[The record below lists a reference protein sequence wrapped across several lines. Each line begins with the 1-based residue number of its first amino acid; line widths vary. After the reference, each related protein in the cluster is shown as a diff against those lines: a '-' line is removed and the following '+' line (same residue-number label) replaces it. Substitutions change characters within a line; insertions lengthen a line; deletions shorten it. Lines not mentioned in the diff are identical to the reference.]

1 MPYPNDNKLNIIVA
15 QTSGSA
21 DGSGKFPFT
30 EKIISGSNLFIV
42 TNAAGELTG
51 STSIPSATFDNLVV
65 NGSITASIIS
75 ASTALTSAAATF
87 TGPVSM
93 SSTLSASGIYDAGT
107 LTVVGTTTLTNITA
121 SGNMLF
127 SGVPSS
133 LNGANLVISASGAN
147 FSTNVGANTITATT
161 SIVDGGSLT
170 VLGNTVLGDALTDTL
185 QVTGS
190 TSLTGSFSVVGSMT
204 GSSLTI
210 TGNSN
215 LTTITGALSGSSVST
230 GNATINGGNI
240 NNTVI
245 GGTTPAAGTFTNLTS
260 TGNTILGNATS
271 DLIAAT
277 GSVSISG
284 SLSIVGTLNATSSN
298 AISSSYAATSSTV
311 ALTDTT
317 TGAGPYYV
325 TFVDGTTGA
334 RSLRTD
340 SQTLTWDATT
350 NTLSSSGTFVSSEI
364 TSSTALFTNKLNFV
378 ELMSTGSI
386 ISDVNISASAV
397 TSSNTVFSITSLVS
411 TGSSV
416 ALLIDSVSG
425 TSGTAFA
432 ISASRGII
440 VGTQFTGS
448 SLSVTGNSTLTS
460 ITGALSGS
468 SIQSGNA
475 TLTNINGVNVLSGA
489 ALVVSANAIT
499 SSTINVTSAL
509 SATAITSSNINVTG
523 NAIITSIT
531 GALSG
536 SSVSTGNAT
545 INGGN
550 INNTVI
556 GGTTPAAATFTNLTA
571 TGNTLLGDA
580 TSDSVKVTGSLSIS
594 GSLSVVG
601 SIAGTIETASKVT
614 VTNIDNTNSTYYVTF
629 VPNTGSAQ
637 SISTDSSILSYNP
650 NTNVL
655 TIGVAASGSVVVGN
669 NITMQD
675 GGGSSQLRVGITTTD
690 TASLLVSGNAFQ
702 VVKGTGATD
711 RVSTNLPL
719 SASNDVLF
727 SSTTQAT
734 NFSNGALHVD
744 GGVSISKNLYV
755 SGSTFLAGDLTIYG
769 SSSIVNISSSTLI
782 IGDNRILLN
791 AGSPIV
797 RYAGIDVYDSGSGGI
812 QSNVT
817 SSFLWDSQTDSWL
830 LFSANSGSGTF
841 TTASSIIIGGPVS
854 QFGNEGTLTTNIIP
868 KVQSSGKNITNSLL
882 SDNGT
887 TLSYTG
893 TGISASQITSSTA
906 LHTTVFST
914 TLSGSFI
921 TSSNALLTNVYSTTI
936 SSSLITASNLRVQL
950 TGSIT
955 YATGVLVTYITGSFN
970 TLTLSTGSFPG
981 NAPGLVPN
989 APTSSG
995 MPGQINVDNNFIYVY
1010 TNNVWKR
1017 VPLSQWS
1024 N

>member
-1 MPYPNDNKLNIIVA
+1 MPYPNDNKLSVIVA
-15 QTSGSA
+15 QTSASA

-30 EKIISGSNLFIV
+30 ERVISGSNLFII
-42 TNAAGELTG
+42 TNASGELTG
-51 STSIPSATFDNLVV
+51 STSIPSATFDNLLVT
-65 NGSITASIIS
+65 GAITASIIS

-93 SSTLSASGIYDAGT
+93 SSTLTASGIYDSGI
-107 LTVVGTTTLTNITA
+107 LTVVGTTTLSNITA

-127 SGVPSS
+127 SGSPSN
-133 LNGANLVISASGAN
+133 LTGTNLVISASGAN
-147 FSTNVGANTITATT
+147 FTTNVGANTITATT

-185 QVTGS
+185 QITGS
-190 TSLTGSFSVVGSMT
+190 TSLTGSFSVVGSIT

-271 DLIAAT
+271 DLIAVT

-350 NTLSSSGTFVSSEI
+350 NTLSSSGTFVSSQI

-448 SLSVTGNSTLTS
+448 CLSVTGNSTL
-460 ITGALSGS
+460 
-468 SIQSGNA
+468 
-475 TLTNINGVNVLSGA
+475 
-489 ALVVSANAIT
+489 
-499 SSTINVTSAL
+499 
-509 SATAITSSNINVTG
+509 
-523 NAIITSIT
+523 TSIT

-545 INGGN
+545 INGGT

-614 VTNIDNTNSTYYVTF
+614 VTNLPNTNATYYVTF
-629 VPNTGSAQ
+629 VENTGSAQ
-637 SISTDSSILSYNP
+637 SILTDSNVLSYNP
-650 NTNVL
+650 NTNTVK
-655 TIGVAASGSVVVGN
+655 IGDTSGSLLISNDNGTNINYISLFNDPSSTGGATIQIGQPIGN
-669 NITMQD
+669 E
-675 GGGSSQLRVGITTTD
+675 
-690 TASLLVSGNAFQ
+690 TASLYVGKNSNGFRVLTGQGGN
-702 VVKGTGATD
+702 TGVITE
-711 RVSTNLPL
+711 LPV
-719 SASNDVLF
+719 SASNKILF
-727 SSTTQAT
+727 SNTTNAT
-734 NFSNGALHVD
+734 SWTNGALTVG
-744 GGVSISKNLYV
+744 GGVGIGKDLHV
-755 SGSTFLAGDLTIYG
+755 SGSTFLYGDLTIYG
-769 SSSIVNISSSTLI
+769 SSSIVNISSSTVI

-791 AGSPIV
+791 AASPIM

-817 SSFLWDSQTDSWL
+817 SSFLWDSSTDNWVI
-830 LFSANSGSGTF
+830 FSANSSSGTF

-854 QFGNEGTLTTNIIP
+854 QFGSETTLTTNVIP

-893 TGISASQITSSTA
+893 TGISASQITSSNA
-906 LHTTVFST
+906 LYTNIFST
-914 TLSGSFI
+914 NISSSRI
-921 TSSNALLTNVYSTTI
+921 TASNALLTNVYSNYI
-936 SSSLITASNLRVQL
+936 SSSVISSSNLRVEL

-989 APTSSG
+989 TPTSSG

-1010 TNNVWKR
+1010 TNQVWKR
-1017 VPLSQWS
+1017 VPLSQWF